1 MMPYVKAFS
10 QRYGAE
16 IILLNVVDPV
26 YVIPET
32 GISPAALISL
42 PKWLLE
48 QRAAQLE
55 NFAAADLS
63 GLPVRRLSYEGDPE
77 SQIVATAQSES
88 VDLVIMATHG
98 HGVFRRFLI
107 GSVAAKVIH
116 DLDCP
121 VLTGT
126 HTQERAYPNP
136 AGLENIVCALD
147 LNPESEQILAW
158 AVYVAEVFAA
168 SLRIVYVA
176 PGSDPKLDAGASG
189 KSRDQVR
196 EVMTAEIAKIRPASA
211 LPNPEI
217 FIEQGEV
224 AQAVCHFAEDR
235 GAELLVVG
243 RASRTEQAERLNTNT
258 YAIIRQSPCPVLSV

>member
-1 MMPYVKAFS
+1 MVPYVKAFS

-32 GISPAALISL
+32 GISLPAIIPM

-55 NFAAADLS
+55 AFAAADFS

-88 VDLVIMATHG
+88 VDVVIMPTHG
-98 HGVFRRFLI
+98 HGVFRSFLI
-107 GSVAAKVIH
+107 GSVTGKVIH

-126 HTQERAYPNP
+126 HTQENARAMPVEL
-136 AGLENIVCALD
+136 GNIVCAID
-147 LNPESEQILAW
+147 LNPQSERILNW
-158 AVYVAEVFAA
+158 ALNLAEAFAA
-168 SLRIVYVA
+168 NLGIVYVV
-176 PGSDPKLDAGASG
+176 PRWDPKLGADVSPDL
-189 KSRDQVR
+189 RDQVR
-196 EVMTAEIAKIRPASA
+196 EIVKGEVAKMGPASA
-211 LPNPEI
+211 LQDPEVS
-217 FIEQGEV
+217 IEEGEV
-224 AQAVCHFAEDR
+224 AHAVCHFARTSRAD
-235 GAELLVVG
+235 LVVIG
-243 RASRTEQAERLNTNT
+243 RGSHINEAERLNTNT
-258 YAIIRQSPCPVLSV
+258 YAIIRQSPCPVLSI